1 MLRNYRILLAILL
14 FAVLIDRLKADDD
27 DEENGE
33 GNEGGDGQEGEAG
46 EAQENEDGA
55 ANEEKEAEDGEN
67 QEGPGVGEAGKEDEE
82 QTDKTDEDVEKPPG
96 EDDEN
101 NEEGDEKGKDKNKP
115 GKPGLP
121 GKDSKD
127 ANKKDDKGQQGGID
141 QGNKD
146 RKKTN
151 NAPETDKPIN
161 QPAGQGTGQPGI
173 GQPGQPGIGQ
183 PNVNPNNNIPYSPT
197 VYPNGLPG
205 QSQQT
210 NVNPSNVNPIN
221 PPYVNPIPNPV
232 YPQQTNVPLPT
243 NPPPVYP
250 QYPSANQQPP
260 QQQPYSPPSGFGTS
274 NSVNDID
281 EDPFGF
287 GITLQR
293 QQQQQY
299 SPYSQYYSQPNQNIP
314 PQYNPP
320 SNNLYSNNLGGFG
333 NSNGKRVP
341 GQTNFPVE
349 ERSQLP
355 MIVSG
360 SNSNNYNDQREL
372 SFGRGRRS
380 DDQQQP
386 QQSPVQ
392 PTVCFRPSPGTSD
405 YATWFQ
411 NITNEINSNPQKFQP
426 VQNNGLANLL
436 QQQALNGGIPEIC
449 TKLAQQNIP
458 QTNVFQQGIL
468 ARKKRSSGRG

>member
-67 QEGPGVGEAGKEDEE
+67 QDGPGGVEGGKEDEE
-82 QTDKTDEDVEKPPG
+82 QTDKTDEDAEKPPG

-101 NEEGDEKGKDKNKP
+101 NEEGDEKEKNKKP

-127 ANKKDDKGQQGGID
+127 ENKKDDKGQQGGID

-151 NAPETDKPIN
+151 SAPETDKPIN

-205 QSQQT
+205 QTQQT
-210 NVNPSNVNPIN
+210 NINPPNVNPIN

-274 NSVNDID
+274 NSVNEID

-320 SNNLYSNNLGGFG
+320 SNNFYSNNLGGFG

-341 GQTNFPVE
+341 GQTSFPVE

-360 SNSNNYNDQREL
+360 RDDVLMINNNNNSHNKFLFSQLFVSVHR
-372 SFGRGRRS
+372 
-380 DDQQQP
+380 
-386 QQSPVQ
+386 
-392 PTVCFRPSPGTSD
+392 
-405 YATWFQ
+405 
-411 NITNEINSNPQKFQP
+411 QKHGFH
-426 VQNNGLANLL
+426 
-436 QQQALNGGIPEIC
+436 
-449 TKLAQQNIP
+449 
-458 QTNVFQQGIL
+458 
-468 ARKKRSSGRG
+468 